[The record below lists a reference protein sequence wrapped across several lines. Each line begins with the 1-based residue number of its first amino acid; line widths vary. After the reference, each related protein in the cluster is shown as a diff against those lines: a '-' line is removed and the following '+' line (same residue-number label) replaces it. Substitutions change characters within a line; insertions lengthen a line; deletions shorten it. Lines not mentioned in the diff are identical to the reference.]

1 MIERAKIAGL
11 VLAGGRSLRFGG
23 QKALATLAGETLVAR
38 MARMF
43 GRDCGSVAVSGS
55 EALLGPGYPALPD
68 PAGVPSGP
76 LAGVLAGMRWGSS
89 IGAEWL
95 VTAPCDTPLLPD
107 DFTRQL
113 IDGAE
118 VAKADMAVFASDDGM
133 HPLTAAW
140 RTSLLPVL
148 EKALQAS
155 HPPVHELAEQ
165 LGAARI
171 AVASKHLI
179 NINTP
184 QDLERAGQ
192 ILASR
197 Y

>member
-38 MARMF
+38 MARMLE
-43 GRDCGSVAVSGS
+43 RDCASVAVSGS
-55 EALLGPGYPALPD
+55 ETLLGPGYLALPD
-68 PAGVPSGP
+68 PADVASGP
-76 LAGVLAGMRWGSS
+76 LAGVLAGMRWASS

-95 VTAPCDTPLLPD
+95 ATAPCDTPLLPD

-113 IDGAE
+113 IGGAE
-118 VAKADMAVFASDDGM
+118 AAHTDMAVFSSDDGM

-148 EKALQAS
+148 EDALKTS
-155 HPPVHELAEQ
+155 HPPVHTLATT
-165 LGAARI
+165 LGAAKV
-171 AVASKHLI
+171 AVAAEHLV